1 MTFWT
6 SNYCFWLKYESSIHN
21 LAFSGAFD
29 CSIMSLSIWL
39 WKNTFSSFFLMHLKF
54 IHLKCSVCSFLFWK
68 TNQNCLWLLLHCSDI
83 CPIKCC
89 TEWQCPSLIISHSEK
104 KFSQIFFA
112 IARKYVLF
120 ISLFWLFFLALMSL
134 YHNYDFFFF
143 LQHSFAR
150 KKFKLWGKS
159 RNYPFLIPWQK

>member
-54 IHLKCSVCSFLFWK
+54 IHLKCSVCSFLFLENKPKLLMTPPALLRYLSNQMLHWMTMSLSYYLTFWK
-68 TNQNCLWLLLHCSDI
+68 QILTNFLRN
-83 CPIKCC
+83 
-89 TEWQCPSLIISHSEK
+89 SEK
-104 KFSQIFFA
+104 ICSFYLTILTFFSCTHE
-112 IARKYVLF
+112 F
-120 ISLFWLFFLALMSL
+120 ISQLW
-134 YHNYDFFFF
+134 FFFF